1 MCPPVKITA
10 PAAPSCLCTVAVQ
23 KNTVGTKA
31 CFLHSNGKTQHL
43 LPGTRLPLHHGML
56 LCTITLHVTHFRHTR
71 ISNSIPSPAAMH
83 STTAITLHG
92 GKAGGESMS
101 RAPFAKPPRHIQWP
115 KERRGQRQDAN
126 APARSRTVCCSLL
139 LCAAHQFYT
148 GHVMF
153 RWNSRLTFCI

>member
-56 LCTITLHVTHFRHTR
+56 FCTITLHVTHFRHIR

-92 GKAGGESMS
+92 GKEEERACPERLLPNLQDISNGPKKGG
-101 RAPFAKPPRHIQWP
+101 
-115 KERRGQRQDAN
+115 GQRQDAN
-126 APARSRTVCCSLL
+126 APARSRTVCCSLP